1 MVEGVLRHELVW
13 LPVELGHSFYYL
25 YHRGYVFV
33 PACLFVCEKDYAN
46 VARPIFIKLTR
57 EVAHGQR
64 NSLMHFGV
72 YPGNLVTSAPA

>member
-1 MVEGVLRHELVW
+1 MSLCGCQWNWVTVFITSTIG
-13 LPVELGHSFYYL
+13 
-25 YHRGYVFV
+25 GYVFV
-33 PACLFVCEKDYAN
+33 AACLFVCEKDYAN
-46 VARPIFIKLTR
+46 TARPIFIKLTR